1 MLVGDYLLVVAWVV
15 EDAAVC
21 RITPLIY
28 APIFLPQKET
38 STGGWLVAFNF

>member
-21 RITPLIY
+21 RITS
-28 APIFLPQKET
+28 A
-38 STGGWLVAFNF
+38 NFIEVLGAW